1 MSRSNLITYVV
12 VPLLAVT
19 FVVAWI
25 GFAGSTPSPQ
35 SKQSTEP
42 AQQAQRVQHWQPAQ
56 QAQRVQHWQPA
67 PAAFNTKYLVRPV
80 HHGPNHPPAVN
91 DPIDDRSRVVLFPAG
106 PGTDLEFEADPASD
120 YEEDV
125 ITYRFGVAIPG
136 RLGVRSP
143 EEALLCV
150 DRYGSRFIIR
160 PRSTVTAAEFAS
172 VYGNVGIVPVL
183 PAVIYAS
190 DGKSESKPVLFNLT
204 LVYDESTAHSESSES
219 MGGYSGKTSDAFE
232 KFAAESDPVEGAY
245 AKLTRI
251 AAESRVWR
259 LDPPLP
265 FSGTVRPFQTT
276 R

>member
-1 MSRSNLITYVV
+1 MSRSNYISYFL
-12 VPLLAVT
+12 VPLVAVT
-19 FVVAWI
+19 LVVAWI
-25 GFAGSTPSPQ
+25 GFSDSTPLPQ
-35 SKQSTEP
+35 VKQSTEP
-42 AQQAQRVQHWQPAQ
+42 SQPALSS
-56 QAQRVQHWQPA
+56 QPA
-67 PAAFNTKYLVRPV
+67 SVTFNAMSLIRPV

-91 DPIDDRSRVVLFPAG
+91 DPIYDRSRVVQFPAG
-106 PGTDLEFEADPASD
+106 PGTVLEFEGDPALD

-136 RLGVRSP
+136 RLGIRSP

-160 PRSTVTAAEFAS
+160 PRSTVTPDEFAS

-190 DGKSESKPVLFNLT
+190 DGKSESKPVMFNLT
-204 LVYDESTAHSESSES
+204 LVYDANTGNSKPSES
-219 MGGYSGKTSDAFE
+219 MGGYFEENTDPADQLERASDSSVITLADLE
-232 KFAAESDPVEGAY
+232 KV
-245 AKLTRI
+245 

-259 LDPPLP
+259 LDPPSP
-265 FSGTVRPFQTT
+265 FTGTVRPIQAT

>member
-1 MSRSNLITYVV
+1 MSRSILFTYFV

-35 SKQSTEP
+35 SKQSTERAESTEPALPALP
-42 AQQAQRVQHWQPAQ
+42 AQPTEPALHWQPE
-56 QAQRVQHWQPA
+56 PA
-67 PAAFNTKYLVRPV
+67 VLSTKSLIRPV
-80 HHGPNHPPAVN
+80 HHGPNHPPVVN
-91 DPIDDRSRVVLFPAG
+91 GQVCSRSRIVRFPAG
-106 PGTDLEFEADPASD
+106 PGTDLAFDRDPASD
-120 YEEDV
+120 YEDDIV
-125 ITYRFGVAIPG
+125 TYRFGIAIPG

-150 DRYGSRFIIR
+150 DRYDSRFVIR
-160 PRSTVTAAEFAS
+160 PRSNVTAAEFAS

-190 DGKSESKPVLFNLT
+190 DGKSESKPVIFNLA
-204 LVYDESTAHSESSES
+204 LVYDESTGNSEPSES
-219 MGGYSGKTSDAFE
+219 MGGYFEENTEPADQLERASDSFVITLADLE
-232 KFAAESDPVEGAY
+232 KV
-245 AKLTRI
+245 

>member
-1 MSRSNLITYVV
+1 MSRSNLVSYFL

-25 GFAGSTPSPQ
+25 GFSDSTPSPQ
-35 SKQSTEP
+35 VKPSTEP
-42 AQQAQRVQHWQPAQ
+42 SQPAQ
-56 QAQRVQHWQPA
+56 YTQSVLAT
-67 PAAFNTKYLVRPV
+67 FDTKYLVRPV
-80 HHGPNHPPAVN
+80 HHGPNHPPIVN
-91 DPIDDRSRVVLFPAG
+91 DPVYDRYRIVQFPAG
-106 PGTDLEFEADPASD
+106 PGTGLEFEGDPASD

-125 ITYRFGVAIPG
+125 ITYRFGIAIPG
-136 RLGVRSP
+136 RLGIRSP

-160 PRSTVTAAEFAS
+160 PRSSVTPAEFAS

-190 DGKSESKPVLFNLT
+190 DGKSESKPVLLNLT
-204 LVYDESTAHSESSES
+204 LVYDAYTWNSESSES
-219 MGGYSGKTSDAFE
+219 KGGYFEENTDPADQLERASDSSVITLADLE
-232 KFAAESDPVEGAY
+232 KV
-245 AKLTRI
+245 

>member
-1 MSRSNLITYVV
+1 MSRSNLVSYFL

-25 GFAGSTPSPQ
+25 GFSGSTPSPQ
-35 SKQSTEP
+35 VKQSTEP
-42 AQQAQRVQHWQPAQ
+42 ALQAQPAL
-56 QAQRVQHWQPA
+56 HWQPA
-67 PAAFNTKYLVRPV
+67 PATFDTKYLVRSV
-80 HHGPNHPPAVN
+80 HHGPNHPPIVN
-91 DPIDDRSRVVLFPAG
+91 DPVYDRYRIVQFPAG
-106 PGTDLEFEADPASD
+106 PGTDLEFEGDPASD

-125 ITYRFGVAIPG
+125 ITYRFGIAIPG
-136 RLGVRSP
+136 RLGIRSP

-160 PRSTVTAAEFAS
+160 PRSSVTPAEFAS

-190 DGKSESKPVLFNLT
+190 DGKSESKPVLLNLT
-204 LVYDESTAHSESSES
+204 LVYDAFTWNSESSES
-219 MGGYSGKTSDAFE
+219 KGGYIEENTDPADQLERASDSSVITLADLE
-232 KFAAESDPVEGAY
+232 KV
-245 AKLTRI
+245 

>member
-1 MSRSNLITYVV
+1 MSRSNFISYFV

-19 FVVAWI
+19 LVVVWI
-25 GFAGSTPSPQ
+25 GFSSSTPSPQ
-35 SKQSTEP
+35 VKQSTEP
-42 AQQAQRVQHWQPAQ
+42 AQQAQPAL
-56 QAQRVQHWQPA
+56 HWQPA
-67 PAAFNTKYLVRPV
+67 PGIFNTKSLIRPV
-80 HHGPNHPPAVN
+80 HHGPNHPPSVN
-91 DPIDDRSRVVLFPAG
+91 DPIYDRSRVVLFPAG

-136 RLGVRSP
+136 RLGIRSP

-160 PRSTVTAAEFAS
+160 PRSSVTPAEFAS
-172 VYGNVGIVPVL
+172 VYGNVGIVAVL

-204 LVYDESTAHSESSES
+204 LVYDESTRNSESSES
-219 MGGYSGKTSDAFE
+219 MGGYFEENTEPADQLERASDSFVKTLADLE
-232 KFAAESDPVEGAY
+232 KVASV
-245 AKLTRI
+245 
-251 AAESRVWR
+251 SRVWR

>member
-1 MSRSNLITYVV
+1 MSRSILFTYFV

-35 SKQSTEP
+35 SKQP
-42 AQQAQRVQHWQPAQ
+42 AQQVQPA
-56 QAQRVQHWQPA
+56 QHWQPA
-67 PAAFNTKYLVRPV
+67 PAVFNTKSLIRPV
-80 HHGPNHPPAVN
+80 HHGPNHPPVVN
-91 DPIDDRSRVVLFPAG
+91 GKVCSRSRVVQFPAG
-106 PGTDLEFEADPASD
+106 PGTDLTFEGDPAMD
-120 YEEDV
+120 YEEDIV
-125 ITYRFGVAIPG
+125 TYRFGIAIPG
-136 RLGVRSP
+136 RLGIRSP

-150 DRYGSRFIIR
+150 DRYGSRFVIR
-160 PRSTVTAAEFAS
+160 PRSNVTAAEFAS

-190 DGKSESKPVLFNLT
+190 DGKSESKPVIFNLS
-204 LVYDESTAHSESSES
+204 LVYDAFTGNSEPSES
-219 MGGYSGKTSDAFE
+219 MGGYLEENTEPADQLERAPDSFVITLADLE
-232 KFAAESDPVEGAY
+232 KV
-245 AKLTRI
+245 

-265 FSGTVRPFQTT
+265 YTGMVRALQTT